1 MAYTTASATA
11 TVAAGAPAA
20 AVTNDALTWTTPSAA
35 PAGTT
40 YTLKS
45 ATPEFAAAGAT
56 GTAATFGAGA
66 TIDAAGKL
74 SIPASDANLAAANKG
89 TYTWTVTVKAPGY
102 EDKDVTY
109 VLTVTD

>member
-1 MAYTTASATA
+1 MGSKS
-11 TVAAGAPAA
+11 A
-20 AVTNDALTWTTPSAA
+20 AVNADALSWTTPSAA

-45 ATPEFAAAGAT
+45 ATPEFVAAGGGT
-56 GTAATFGAGA
+56 TAATFGAGA
-66 TIDAAGKL
+66 TIDPAGKL